1 MKRNIYDLYD
11 LAGNKVI
18 EGMTGDEIS
27 KALNVTSAHVSN
39 CAIGNMSLLR
49 KYRVVKVGEEEN
61 SKENT
66 IKTLLMTE
74 WDKVAEPFRKVI
86 WVKKYVPGVKR
97 LTV

>member
-1 MKRNIYDLYD
+1 MRKNIYDLYD

-39 CAIGNMSLLR
+39 CAIGNMRLLR

-66 IKTLLMTE
+66 IKTLLMKE
-74 WDKVAEPFRKVI
+74 WDKVAGPFRKVI
-86 WVKKYVPGVKR
+86 WVKNYVPGVKR
-97 LTV
+97 LSV